1 MLAAMA
7 HYVAFCQQF
16 AELRIWAF
24 LTHAS
29 SRNLNFLHI
38 SICVW
43 LIEIPTSES
52 EDWFGYG
59 SWLAFAAFSQL
70 VVVETPFH
78 IVPK

>member
-43 LIEIPTSES
+43 LIEIPTRES
-52 EDWFGYG
+52 EDWFGLIQK
-59 SWLAFAAFSQL
+59 SSETKL
-70 VVVETPFH
+70 VAYYTIFL
-78 IVPK
+78 

>member
-24 LTHAS
+24 LAHAS

-38 SICVW
+38 SIFLVNRN
-43 LIEIPTSES
+43 PHRES
-52 EDWFGYG
+52 EDWFGLIKSCSVTKVDAYHAI
-59 SWLAFAAFSQL
+59 LL
-70 VVVETPFH
+70 
-78 IVPK
+78 